1 LPEFDRS
8 SGKALQIM
16 DATTPHERL
25 IGAQTFAANAAIASV
40 VITAQPARVAAA
52 RFRKFAIYAWA
63 ILSYNLLVV
72 AWGAYVRATSSGA
85 GCGSHWPLCNGE
97 ILPRAPRIETVIEL
111 THRLTSGVALILVAG
126 LFVWAR
132 KIFPLKHAARRAAAF
147 SICFMLTEALI
158 GAGLVLFRLVAQDDS
173 IARAVYLSVH
183 LINTFLLLAAIAL
196 TAWWASVNKT
206 LRWSGQEKIV
216 KVLAACAIFATLV
229 LGVSGAVAA
238 LGDTLFPSASL
249 AAGFKQDLEPAAH
262 FLVRLRVLHPLIAI
276 TVGSLLIAFA
286 FFSVRRSEKESEAR
300 KVSEWTRRFGIAL
313 MCFVAVQFVVGAF
326 NVALL
331 APIPL
336 QLVHLLLADLM
347 WLALVLLIAAAL
359 AVEPVRQK
367 EFSRI
372 NV

>member
-1 LPEFDRS
+1 
-8 SGKALQIM
+8 M
-16 DATTPHERL
+16 DATTPHEKL
-25 IGAQTFAANAAIASV
+25 TGAKFFAANAV
-40 VITAQPARVAAA
+40 TVPGVITAQPASVVVSRVQ
-52 RFRKFAIYAWA
+52 KFAIYAWA
-63 ILSYNLLVV
+63 TLSYNLFVV

-97 ILPRAPRIETVIEL
+97 LLPRAPRIETIIEL
-111 THRLTSGVALILVAG
+111 THRLSSGLALILVAG

-132 KIFPLKHAARRAAAF
+132 KIFPPKHIARRAAAF
-147 SICFMLTEALI
+147 SISFMLTEALI
-158 GAGLVLFRLVAQDDS
+158 GAGLVLFRLVAHNDS

-206 LRWSGQEKIV
+206 LRWSEQEKIV
-216 KVLAACAIFATLV
+216 KVLAVCAIFATLV
-229 LGVSGAVAA
+229 LGVSGAVTA

-249 AAGFKQDLEPAAH
+249 AAGFKQDLEPTAH
-262 FLVRLRVLHPLIAI
+262 FLIRLRVLHPLIAI
-276 TVGSLLIAFA
+276 TVGSLLVAFA
-286 FFSVRRSEKESEAR
+286 FFSVRRSEKAR
-300 KVSEWTRRFGIAL
+300 GGAAGGSEWTRRFGIAL
-313 MCFVAVQFVVGAF
+313 MCFVAAQFIVGAF

-359 AVEPVRQK
+359 AVEPVRRK
-367 EFSRI
+367 EFSRV